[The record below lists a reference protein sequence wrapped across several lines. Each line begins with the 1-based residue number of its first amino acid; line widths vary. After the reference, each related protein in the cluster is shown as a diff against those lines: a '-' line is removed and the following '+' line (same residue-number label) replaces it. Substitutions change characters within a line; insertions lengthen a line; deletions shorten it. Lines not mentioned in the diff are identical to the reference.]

1 MIQKAPDKSPLLPI
15 FYHSL
20 QYSENVQY
28 SHGPNLSRGMVQILL
43 SLLKINFF
51 SLFVFFPF
59 VTEKEV

>member
-28 SHGPNLSRGMVQILL
+28 SHGPNLSGGMVQILL

-51 SLFVFFPF
+51 SLFMFFPF